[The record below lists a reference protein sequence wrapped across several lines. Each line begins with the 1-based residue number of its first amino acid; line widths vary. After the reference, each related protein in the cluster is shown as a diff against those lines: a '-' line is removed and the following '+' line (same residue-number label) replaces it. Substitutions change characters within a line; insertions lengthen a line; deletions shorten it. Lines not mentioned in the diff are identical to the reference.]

1 LINVADRQ
9 NYDFYDSTM
18 IMIKKCLNLDLQDY
32 RITGCPGSLY
42 ASSFLPNVGR
52 PAHHSSFLSGVEL
65 RAGQSRNLLGNVITP
80 KKSGTDTIQG

>member
-9 NYDFYDSTM
+9 NYDFYDSMM

-32 RITGCPGSLY
+32 RMPMIFFYRP
-42 ASSFLPNVGR
+42 SFLPNVGR
-52 PAHHSSFLSGVEL
+52 PAHHSSFLRGVEL